1 MKGGFF
7 TLAII
12 LLAFM
17 NVLTFVYSSQA
28 VAQNNNLERLIK
40 ENPDKVVYVQ
50 AKDGYTPIKGKDYFD
65 GSAGLNA
72 MSFSITN
79 TTIKEVAIPGPQGLP
94 GVGINGVDG
103 KDAPIQEIRINVTT
117 GDLESKLTDASFWRV
132 LVPCNQLQVSCGSI
146 E

>member
-28 VAQNNNLERLIK
+28 VAQNNDLQRLIK

-65 GSAGLNA
+65 GAAGLNA

-79 TTIKEVAIPGPQGLP
+79 TIVKQVAIPGPQGLP
-94 GVGINGVDG
+94 GIGINGVDG
-103 KDAPIQEIRINVTT
+103 KDAPTQEIRINTIS
-117 GDLESKLTDASFWRV
+117 GDLESKLTDAAFWRV
-132 LVPCNQLQVSCGSI
+132 LVPCNQLQVSCPGA